1 MNAPAHPHAHAWKFF
16 RAGGFDQVRL
26 DAAADLLH
34 LEQLDQK
41 LWVALSCPVK
51 GLEFDEKTLALIDA
65 DHDGHVRAPELIAAL
80 HWAGDRLTATHREL
94 LARGAARLPLA
105 AIGDDE
111 AGAPLA
117 AAARRILAV
126 LGKADQDDIG
136 LEETQGHA
144 ELVAGAPLNGDGV
157 VTAASTDDE
166 ALKALIAEVIG
177 SVGSTPDLSGEPGVS
192 APLLERFASESDAW
206 LAWQHTAD
214 ADPAVRPLG
223 DATEAA
229 WDALEAVRAKIDDW
243 FARVRLAAYD
253 EAAATA
259 LNPSGDDF
267 RQLSATV
274 LSTQAEGIAALPLA
288 KVAAPG
294 TAEPAL
300 PLAAAL
306 NPAWAERLAAFAAQV
321 VVPLLGQR
329 AVLSASD
336 WQSLQDK
343 LAPYGAWRAQ
353 AVDTPVAALG
363 RERLTELRNSGL
375 RDKLAELIAADAA
388 LAPEFAAFADV
399 DRLVRYVRDLAKL
412 AHNFV
417 SFRDFYTAVGNERA
431 AEVANGNGNGNGVGI
446 QLGKQ
451 LRAVFQAGTLFL
463 DGRSCD
469 LCVKVDNADKHAAT
483 ATLSRLCL
491 VYCECVRN
499 GEKMTIAAAFTSGD
513 SDQLMVG
520 RNGVFYDRKG
530 RDWDAVVVKILDH
543 PISLRQAFWQ
553 PYRKAAKAVSDA
565 AQKFAA
571 TRAQARDNQMAAAAV
586 ANTTKTLEGGAPP
599 APPPPPA
606 FDAAK
611 FAGIF
616 AAIGL
621 AIGAVGTAIAT
632 VITGFLGLKWWQ
644 MPLAVGGIV
653 LLISG
658 PAVLLAWFKLRSR
671 TLGPI
676 LDANG
681 WAVNARAKINIP
693 FGTALTQL
701 AKLPEGA
708 ERSLSDPYAE
718 KKQPWGFYLFMLI
731 VAGAL
736 LFWVA
741 RSLSGG

>member
-1 MNAPAHPHAHAWKFF
+1 MTTPAHSHTWKFF

-26 DAAADLLH
+26 DATADLLH

-51 GLEFDEKTLALIDA
+51 GLEFDEKTLTLIDT
-65 DHDGHVRAPELIAAL
+65 DGDGHVRAPELIAAL
-80 HWAGDRLTATHREL
+80 HWAGAHLTATHREL

-105 AIGDDE
+105 AISSEGDS
-111 AGAPLA
+111 APLA

-136 LEETQGHA
+136 LEETQGHTQ
-144 ELVAGAPLNGDGV
+144 LVASAPLNGDGV

-166 ALKALIAEVIG
+166 ALKAVIAEVIG
-177 SVGSTPDLSGEPGVS
+177 TVGSETDLSGEPGVS
-192 APLLERFASESDAW
+192 AALLERFVSEANAW
-206 LAWQHTAD
+206 LAWQDSAA
-214 ADPAVRPLG
+214 ADPAVLPLG
-223 DATEAA
+223 EATATA
-229 WDALEAVRAKIDDW
+229 WDAYAAVRVKIDDW

-253 EAAATA
+253 DNAATA
-259 LNPSGDDF
+259 LNPSSDDF
-267 RQLSATV
+267 RLLSATA
-274 LSTQAEGIAALPLA
+274 LSASAEGVAALPLA
-288 KVAAPG
+288 KVAPPSG
-294 TAEPAL
+294 DEPVLAL
-300 PLAAAL
+300 NHGL
-306 NPAWAERLAAFAAQV
+306 NPAWSERLAAFVAQV
-321 VVPLLGQR
+321 VAPLLGAR
-329 AVLSASD
+329 SSLSASD
-336 WQSLQDK
+336 WQAIQAK
-343 LAPYGAWRAQ
+343 LAPYAAWRAN

-363 RERLTELRNSGL
+363 RERLVTL
-375 RDKLAELIAADAA
+375 RDSGQLTRLAELIAADAA

-399 DRLVRYVRDLAKL
+399 DRLVRYVRDLATL

-431 AEVANGNGNGNGVGI
+431 AEVRNGNGNGNGTGI

-469 LCVKVDNADKHAAT
+469 LCVKVDNADKHAT
-483 ATLSRLCL
+483 GATLSRLCL

-571 TRAQARDNQMAAAAV
+571 TRAQARESQMTAAAV
-586 ANTTKTLEGGAPP
+586 ANTTKTLEGNAPP

-632 VITGFLGLKWWQ
+632 VVTGFLGLRWWQ
-644 MPLAVGGIV
+644 MPLALGGIV

-693 FGTALTQL
+693 FGTSLTQL

-708 ERSLSDPYAE
+708 ERSLTDPYAE
-718 KKQPWGFYLFMLI
+718 KKRPWGFYLFLLI
-731 VAGAL
+731 VAGGL

-741 RSLSGG
+741 RSLSGS